1 VRQRDRRDALGV
13 LGGALVAL
21 IASPGCGGAKPS
33 TTTTTQAP
41 PAAPLHLDPATDLA
55 AAAGLV
61 WLFDV
66 RPRDIF
72 AALDLIPA
80 IGIIVPEK
88 RLDSFAKK
96 NAGVDLRQLGALVVA
111 RYREA
116 DLYVARGA
124 FDPAR
129 LEKTFE
135 EHTEQ
140 LDGRALDKAT
150 APSGAAAA
158 PITRLWG
165 TARGQREQ
173 IAIFGRDAFA
183 LERGRFGP
191 LRATEAFAQGKLK
204 RAKPALRDVPLARA
218 AELVGEA
225 PLRAFA
231 PGPFEGEWAAG
242 LGGLLKAS
250 TAAALAV
257 RTRGDAGKG
266 RVDVTLVL
274 TGAWGADDAAPGRLA
289 AAYGRMS
296 EDPLGKLCGLNRPLE
311 AARTRGSP
319 DALTL
324 EVGLDAM
331 EIARGLR
338 AATEAAVEEIMA
350 Y

>member
-1 VRQRDRRDALGV
+1 MLRRDALGAI
-13 LGGALVAL
+13 GGALAALLTAPACGTPKQVA
-21 IASPGCGGAKPS
+21 APA
-33 TTTTTQAP
+33 AP
-41 PAAPLHLDPATDLA
+41 PPAPLHLDPATDLA

-61 WLFDV
+61 WLVDA

-72 AALDLIPA
+72 AVLDWIPA
-80 IGIIVPEK
+80 ISLLLPEK
-88 RLDSFAKK
+88 RLDGFAKR
-96 NAGVDLRQLGALVVA
+96 NAGVDFRQLTAFVVA
-111 RYREA
+111 SYREA
-116 DLYVARGA
+116 QLFVARGA

-129 LEKTFE
+129 VEKTFE

-150 APSGAAAA
+150 APGGAAAA

-173 IAIFGRDAFA
+173 LAIFGRDAVA

-191 LRATEAFAQGKLK
+191 LKAAAAFAQAKLK

-218 AELVGEA
+218 AELLGDA

-231 PGPFEGEWAAG
+231 PGPFDGEWANG
-242 LGGLLKAS
+242 LGGLMKAS
-250 TAAALAV
+250 TSASVAV
-257 RTRGDAGKG
+257 RPHEGAKA
-266 RVDVTLVL
+266 RVDVRLVL
-274 TGAWGADDAAPGRLA
+274 TGAWERDDAAAGRLGAAFGRLA
-289 AAYGRMS
+289 
-296 EDPLGKLCGLNRPLE
+296 EDSLGKLCGLGHPLAPAE
-311 AARTRGSP
+311 TRASA

-324 EVGLDAM
+324 EVGLDGL

-338 AATEAAVEEIMA
+338 AATEATVEEIMA

>member
-1 VRQRDRRDALGV
+1 MHRRDAIAA

-21 IASPGCGGAKPS
+21 IAAPGCGGKRNAP
-33 TTTTTQAP
+33 TTPAAP
-41 PAAPLHLDPATDLA
+41 PPAPLHLDPATDLA

-61 WLFDV
+61 WLVDV
-66 RPRDIF
+66 RPRDVF

-80 IGIIVPEK
+80 LSLVLPET
-88 RLDSFAKK
+88 RLDAFAKK
-96 NAGVDLRQLGALVVA
+96 NGGVDLRKLSQLVVA
-111 RYREA
+111 TYKEA
-116 DLYVARGA
+116 SLYVARGA

-135 EHTEQ
+135 ERTEQ

-173 IAIFGRDAFA
+173 IAIFGREAFA

-218 AELVGEA
+218 AELVGDA
-225 PLRAFA
+225 PFRAFA

-250 TAAALAV
+250 TAAAVAA
-257 RTRGDAGKG
+257 RPRSDAGATKG

-274 TGAWGADDAAPGRLA
+274 TGAWGDDADAASARLA
-289 AAYGRMS
+289 AAYGRLAD
-296 EDPLGKLCGLNRPLE
+296 DPLGKLCGLNRPIE
-311 AARTRGSP
+311 APRTRGSS

-324 EVGLDAM
+324 DVGLDGF

-338 AATEAAVEEIMA
+338 AATEATVEEVMS